1 MMMALPFLV
10 NSSLSFIYFGRVPRT
25 VNTAMVKR
33 SSTATSLSVISA
45 GPEDRARKVGVAY
58 SNTSRFL
65 MLTSSPLHQR
75 MIPYVSHPVYMHG
88 IYRYKRSRLVR
99 AEGCSNLVCG
109 MYLKCRP
116 VLKYTQSSHI
126 GNNFQVQNHSAV
138 GLCMVAQGEGAKVSG
153 ETAQSI
159 PTTCGNYLLLCSHV
173 GKLLDRSDPPKL

>member
-1 MMMALPFLV
+1 
-10 NSSLSFIYFGRVPRT
+10 
-25 VNTAMVKR
+25 MVKR

-58 SNTSRFL
+58 SITSRFL

-75 MIPYVSHPVYMHG
+75 MIPYVSHPIYMHG

-126 GNNFQVQNHSAV
+126 GSIFQVQNHSAV

-153 ETAQSI
+153 ETAQLVV
-159 PTTCGNYLLLCSHV
+159 TTCFSVPMWVNHSIDPIRQNCCRNWCQFSRRLVEPSTLLQTPFPHFSLV
-173 GKLLDRSDPPKL
+173 